1 MLTAY
6 SLDWICNWYGSQLVA
21 NNVVYDDS
29 AEFQATELAEYTV
42 DGTSYGQFKTVGN
55 VSSSGALYAICSSS
69 VLTVYQFNFLRVYE
83 AGHEVPYYQPVV
95 ALQAFT
101 QILKGEQLTST

>member
-1 MLTAY
+1 MRRVVDDLLTGTA

-21 NNVVYDDS
+21 NNVDYADS

-55 VSSSGALYAICSSS
+55 VS
-69 VLTVYQFNFLRVYE
+69 
-83 AGHEVPYYQPVV
+83 
-95 ALQAFT
+95 
-101 QILKGEQLTST
+101 